1 MNDELKMK
9 KRYFLADLQTFLIA
23 ASALF
28 AVSCADNDL
37 QDDSDNGDKSTM
49 VRFDINE
56 DNEVASARE
65 NPFSRTANVQ
75 EANEQ
80 RFIAQKLLPNNNAN
94 LNLCLIEPLSMASIQ

>member
-1 MNDELKMK
+1 MK

-56 DNEVASARE
+56 DNEVVSARQ
-65 NPFSRTANVQ
+65 NPFSRTW
-75 EANEQ
+75 
-80 RFIAQKLLPNNNAN
+80 KSHTN
-94 LNLCLIEPLSMASIQ
+94 LTHPGKYFRPSKVKIMRSTSPK